1 MSTLLLR
8 LAGPLQAWGCE
19 SKFEKRR
26 TGREPTKSAV
36 VGLLAAALG
45 RRRNEPVEDLCSLNF
60 GVRVEEEGQLLRD
73 FHIARTEGD
82 KKTYVT
88 ERYYLSDACFLV
100 GLETGDEVLLDRIE
114 KALVKPAFPLFLG
127 RRSCVPTLP
136 ILIGRR
142 QCCLLE
148 ALQRE
153 PWLASEYMQ
162 GKARGQ
168 VRLRLITDAGLDSTG
183 AAVQRDLPLSF
194 DPGNRR
200 YGYRPLLEHPPVEP
214 EVPRERETEHDAM
227 SEL

>member
-8 LAGPLQAWGCE
+8 LAGPLQAWGYE

-36 VGLLAAALG
+36 VGMLAAALG
-45 RRRNEPVEDLCSLNF
+45 RRRDEPVEDLCSLNF

-100 GLETGDEVLLDRIE
+100 GLESGDETLLDKIE
-114 KALVKPAFPLFLG
+114 QSIVNPAFPLFLG

-148 ALQRE
+148 ALRGE

-200 YGYRPLLEHPPVEP
+200 HGYRPLLEHPPVEP

>member
-8 LAGPLQAWGCE
+8 IAGPLQAWGCE

-45 RRRNEPVEDLCSLNF
+45 RRRDEPIEDLCSLNF

-73 FHIARTEGD
+73 FHIARTGGD
-82 KKTYVT
+82 KRTYVT

-100 GLETGDEVLLDRIE
+100 GLESGDEDLLDRIE
-114 KALVKPAFPLFLG
+114 RAVANPAFPLFLG
-127 RRSCVPTLP
+127 RRSCVPTPPVLV
-136 ILIGRR
+136 GRR

-148 ALQRE
+148 ALREE

-162 GKARGQ
+162 SRVRGPVQ
-168 VRLRLITDAGLDSTG
+168 LRLITDADPSITG

-200 YGYRPLLEHPPVEP
+200 YGYRPMLEHPPVEP
-214 EVPRERETEHDAM
+214 KVRRERETEHDAM

>member
-36 VGLLAAALG
+36 VGMLAAALG
-45 RRRNEPVEDLCSLNF
+45 RRRDESVEDLCSLNF

-100 GLETGDEVLLDRIE
+100 GLESGDETLLDKIE
-114 KALVKPAFPLFLG
+114 QSIVNPAFPLFLG

-168 VRLRLITDAGLDSTG
+168 VRLRLITDAGLD
-183 AAVQRDLPLSF
+183 LPLSF

>member
-1 MSTLLLR
+1 M
-8 LAGPLQAWGCE
+8 
-19 SKFEKRR
+19 
-26 TGREPTKSAV
+26 
-36 VGLLAAALG
+36 G
-45 RRRNEPVEDLCSLNF
+45 RRRDEPVEDLCSLNF

-100 GLETGDEVLLDRIE
+100 GLESGDETLLDKIE
-114 KALVKPAFPLFLG
+114 QSIVNPAFPLFLG